1 MGMVI
6 IPDDLIEE
14 IESNSED
21 AEFLATNMLND
32 HSRKTWAAANAA
44 TSAIINVK
52 TIGATADALML
63 YYLLG
68 DSVTVTIYNQTNLGG
83 AIIAGP
89 TVTDLLETDSYYS
102 NAVQIPGVWT
112 PYTSPGVPHSAK
124 VEISRTG
131 DEPEIGRA
139 FGGKRWT
146 LSQNPRY
153 GLGRSPE
160 DHSVVYDLD
169 NGYEYV
175 YKRNIQK
182 IRNGTFDVTGQP
194 PTEYFTFLH
203 MMELIGPNPV
213 AVLMA
218 SDITPI
224 YEYLMYGRFMDV
236 SGTEGTYNLS
246 TINFT
251 LKEFL

>member
-14 IESNSED
+14 IESTSENT
-21 AEFLATNMLND
+21 EFLATNMLDD
-32 HSRKTWAAANAA
+32 HSRKTWGAASSA
-44 TSAIINVK
+44 TTATINVK

-112 PYTSPGVPHSAK
+112 TYTSPGVPHSAK
-124 VEISRTG
+124 IEISRTG

-139 FGGKRWT
+139 YGGKRWT
-146 LSQNPRY
+146 ISKNPQW
-153 GLGRSPE
+153 GLDRSPE
-160 DHSVVYDLD
+160 DHSVIYDLD
-169 NGYEYV
+169 NGYEYI
-175 YKRNIQK
+175 YKRNTRRIF
-182 IRNGTFDVTGQP
+182 NGSLELIGNP

-203 MMELIGPNPV
+203 MMEQLGPNPV
-213 AVLMA
+213 SVLMA
-218 SDITPI
+218 SDVTPE
-224 YEYLMYGRFMDV
+224 YRYLMYGRFADIKA
-236 SGTEGTYNLS
+236 TEGTYNLS